1 MVAVNNL
8 SGLTVDK
15 ALIKKI
21 AEVVLKSEKKISQD
35 ISIVLVDAD
44 KMKDLNQRYR
54 RKNRLTDVLTFPE
67 LDIVVCPQA
76 VKNNAK
82 AAKATFKAE
91 LARVVI
97 HGILHFLDYDHEAGE
112 KEAEKM
118 RAKEDRYFRNIVF
131 NNK

>member
-44 KMKDLNQRYR
+44 KMKALNQQYR
-54 RKNRLTDVLTFPE
+54 RKNRPTDVLTFPE

-82 AAKATFKAE
+82 AAKSTFKAE

-97 HGILHFLDYDHEAGE
+97 HGVLHWLDYDHEKTE
-112 KEAEKM
+112 KGAKVMQGKEEK
-118 RAKEDRYFRNIVF
+118 YFQKVNY
-131 NNK
+131 K